1 MIFTYYIINRLVFRN
16 SFHKVDIVSNFI
28 KQISKKT
35 IFDKI
40 FKMSFIIRLASKK
53 DMQSVL
59 DLIIELAIFEKKPD
73 AVTITVDDLV
83 QDGFSKTPKFI
94 VFVAEEDNNIIGI
107 ALFYERYSTWK
118 GRTIHLEDLI
128 VTKRKQKI
136 GAGKALYS
144 AVLKYAY
151 DNNFNRVAWEVI
163 DWNTNAIDFY
173 KSTGATY
180 LNDWSVVQMNK
191 KNLEKFIQDS

>member
-1 MIFTYYIINRLVFRN
+1 
-16 SFHKVDIVSNFI
+16 
-28 KQISKKT
+28 
-35 IFDKI
+35 
-40 FKMSFIIRLASKK
+40 MSFNIRLGEKK
-53 DMQSVL
+53 DMPSVL
-59 DLIIELAIFEKKPD
+59 DLIIELAVFEKEPD
-73 AVTITVDDLV
+73 AVEITLSDLV
-83 QDGFSKTPKFI
+83 RDGFSEKSMFK
-94 VFVAEEDNNIIGI
+94 VFVAEQDNKIIGI

-128 VTKRKQKI
+128 VTKNKQKI

-151 DNNFNRVAWEVI
+151 DNNFNRVSWEVI

-191 KNLEKFIQDS
+191 ENLEKFILNN